1 MRILFYDL
9 SSQAEPWLAQLRAA
23 FPQAQV
29 ELWQPGAAPADYALV
44 WAPPQ
49 QAVWAPVSPE
59 G

>member
-49 QAVWAPVSPE
+49 QLLDE
-59 G
+59 